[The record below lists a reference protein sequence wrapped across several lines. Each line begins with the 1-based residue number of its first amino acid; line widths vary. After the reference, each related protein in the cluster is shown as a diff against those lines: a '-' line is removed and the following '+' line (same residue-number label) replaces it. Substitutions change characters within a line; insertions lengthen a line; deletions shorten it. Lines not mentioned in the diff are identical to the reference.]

1 LEERLKIF
9 ISWSGKKSKKAAK
22 ALQNWLPKV
31 IQAAEPWM
39 SDDIPA
45 GKDPLKEINSA
56 LEQARYGVVC
66 LTAGNMTSGF
76 IIHETIELRKN
87 VIDVCPYIIDLDI
100 QRRYLLSPFNQ
111 LQAKMADLEGT
122 EQLVLDINKALG
134 SPVIKVDTLRNAVR
148 SNWKELE
155 EEFERIRRE
164 KEIDLE
170 KIIQDFCET
179 FMDVNRYRASLN
191 FSSSVDVAIDLFVA
205 KQYNRETI
213 LEHALEAI
221 KESRD
226 LFDRRSILVG
236 NVRDFLKEHFTE
248 DGIGNMHLTKSN
260 LV

>member
-248 DGIGNMHLTKSN
+248 DDIGNMHLTKSN